1 MKSRTRYLVITLG
14 LFMAVF
20 LAACTQAPAPTT
32 PPATSATSGGL
43 ATLATKDD
51 VIAFMPVGTNI
62 LAVSLKNGSQVAS
75 VGSALEQAVST
86 QAIALSFSVDS
97 CAADG
102 SALKVV
108 CVGYNTSKIA
118 VLSVT
123 ISGSNITVSAAE
135 YDLQNTTTANF
146 SGGSCLNCGVLTDP
160 GDNRFIV
167 SSGDGYRVVDYSGNV
182 LASYLNATG
191 RDLWTENFAFDPTRD
206 LIISPEYGTSNQ
218 YLWVININTNKIY
231 RWNLSMTDSSIPTDP
246 NISTPVSLT
255 ADAATVDFN
264 TGVIA
269 ISDESQRLLLL
280 INLGKATFD
289 NASGTFSAPA
299 AYVDISGVASR
310 LPGMAAE
317 PTKHLVF
324 LEEEFGNGIGAAK
337 LPASTP
343 PGAPSLGDYVG
354 ATMPTPN
361 VTGCASYW
369 SNVGDPHGLA
379 LYTDLVNG
387 RPMGLLI
394 DSSKTC
400 LAIIDLEKL
409 LSAPRVTGSNTVDP
423 SYDLV
428 ANGVVKFYGFGP

>member
-1 MKSRTRYLVITLG
+1 MRSRTRYLVIFLG
-14 LFMAVF
+14 LFTTAF

-51 VIAFMPVGTNI
+51 VIAFMPVGTNV
-62 LAVSLKNGSQVAS
+62 LAVSLKKGSQVAS
-75 VGSALEQAVST
+75 VGSVLAQAVSV
-86 QAIALSFSVDS
+86 QAIALTFSVDS
-97 CAADG
+97 CAADAT
-102 SALKVV
+102 ALKVV
-108 CVGYNTSKIA
+108 CVGYNTSQIA

-123 ISGSNITVSAAE
+123 ISGSNITVTAAE
-135 YDLQNTTTANF
+135 YDLQNTTYANF

-167 SSGDGYRVVDYSGNV
+167 SSGDGYRVVDYTGTI

-191 RDLWTENFAFDPTRD
+191 RDLWTENFAFDPTRN

-218 YLWVININTNKIY
+218 YLWVINIDTGKIY
-231 RWNLSMTDSSIPTDP
+231 RWNLSMTDSQIPNAPT
-246 NISTPVSLT
+246 SLT

-269 ISDESQRLLLL
+269 ISDESQKFLLL
-280 INLGKATFD
+280 INLAKATFD
-289 NASGTFSAPA
+289 SASGTFSAPA
-299 AYVDISGVASR
+299 AYVDISGVATR

-324 LEEEFGNGIGAAK
+324 LEEEFGTGIGAAR
-337 LPASTP
+337 LPSSTP
-343 PGAPSLGDYVG
+343 SGAPSLGDYVG
-354 ATMPTPN
+354 ATMPAPN
-361 VTGCASYW
+361 ATGCNSFW

-379 LYTDLVNG
+379 LFADLVNG

-394 DSSKTC
+394 DDSKSC

-409 LSAPRVTGSNTVDP
+409 LNAPRASGTNTVDP
-423 SYDLV
+423 TYDLI
-428 ANGVVKFYGFGP
+428 ANGVVKFYGLGP